1 MQVSA
6 TSENAEDSTAYRDD
20 LDSEIPNSCAGKTYL
35 ASDSVRSSRDP
46 DNIDSPLFGSDSS
59 PSSPPSSP
67 SSLSSPPP
75 SSVMAAT
82 APFENEMPIVV
93 VDKKRKL
100 EVHISDPEYERLPG
114 AEIVK
119 VSTAEYFRKIDDHK
133 RKTQITIR
141 CLRDKVER
149 LEKELSITENSFKVE
164 KEEAVSRV
172 RNFWRNLIE
181 GDTHG
186 GKMVQAARKR
196 AACSFCVI
204 FICIYCSLKLCIV
217 LMYCLIS
224 DNDTVHKGDKW
235 ARFCVHFSR
244 KERGGSV
251 NA

>member
-1 MQVSA
+1 MHSQHGWSAKQWGNGLGKSGERGDDTRNGKVEKPPKKSLQVSA

-20 LDSEIPNSCAGKTYL
+20 LDSEIPNSCAGETYL

-67 SSLSSPPP
+67 SSLSLPPP

-149 LEKELSITENSFKVE
+149 LEKELSNSFKIE
-164 KEEAVSRV
+164 KEEETFGGISLRV
-172 RNFWRNLIE
+172 TL
-181 GDTHG
+181 
-186 GKMVQAARKR
+186 VQAARKR
-196 AACSFCVI
+196 AAC
-204 FICIYCSLKLCIV
+204 
-217 LMYCLIS
+217 
-224 DNDTVHKGDKW
+224 
-235 ARFCVHFSR
+235 
-244 KERGGSV
+244 
-251 NA
+251 